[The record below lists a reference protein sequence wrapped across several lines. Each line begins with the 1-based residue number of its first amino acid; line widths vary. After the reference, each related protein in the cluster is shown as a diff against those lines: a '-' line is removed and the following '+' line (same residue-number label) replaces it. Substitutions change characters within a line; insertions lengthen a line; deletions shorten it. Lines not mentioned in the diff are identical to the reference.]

1 MIGYLWRRLLWML
14 PVLWAAATLVWILMF
29 FIPGDPARA
38 LSGQSADPDV
48 LALVRT
54 EWGLDQP
61 ALVRYVRFIGKL
73 ARLDLGMSYVQR
85 RPVSEIVAERFTR
98 TLFLAAAASALAA
111 LIGLGL
117 ATASAAFKGGILDW
131 AALLFSAAGMSVPTF
146 WLGLMLMLVFA
157 SSLGWFPISGYGD
170 GGSLFGVRL
179 PGLRHMVLPSMTLA
193 IYSSALISRVARAS
207 LLEESSRDY
216 AIAARARGA
225 SSGATLMRHV
235 LSNSLLPITTIVG
248 LNFGYLLGGAVVTEM
263 VFNWPGLGRMMWSA
277 IGSRD
282 LPLIEG
288 GVLLMTAAFLLVNLA
303 TDVLYWLLDPRTRD

>member
-1 MIGYLWRRLLWML
+1 MITYLLRRLLWLL

-29 FIPGDPARA
+29 LIPGDPARA
-38 LSGQSADPDV
+38 LSGQSVDPDV
-48 LALVRT
+48 LAGVRA

-61 ALVRYVRFIGKL
+61 APVRYGRFVGKL
-73 ARLDLGMSYVQR
+73 ARLDLGTSYVQR
-85 RPVSEIVAERFTR
+85 RPVSEIVAEGFMR
-98 TLFLAAAASALAA
+98 TLFLAVAASALAA

-117 ATASAAFKGGILDW
+117 AMASAALKGGILDG

-146 WLGLMLMLVFA
+146 WLGLMLMLVFS
-157 SSLGWFPISGYGD
+157 SSLGWFPVSGYGD
-170 GGSLFGVRL
+170 GGSILGVRL
-179 PGLRHMVLPSMTLA
+179 PGFRHIVLPSLTLA
-193 IYSSALISRVARAS
+193 ISSSALLSRVARAS

-216 AIAARARGA
+216 ARAARARGA
-225 SSGATLMRHV
+225 SSGATLMSHV
-235 LSNSLLPITTIVG
+235 LFNSLLPIITILG
-248 LNFGYLLGGAVVTEM
+248 LNFGYLLGGAIVTET